1 MNLPFFVARRYL
13 FSKKSH
19 NAVNV
24 ISAISV
30 IGIAVAT
37 MSMVCVL
44 SGFNGFGV
52 IIENAFSSFDP
63 DLKITAKKGKVF
75 DYQNDKFTKALT
87 LPEINLISESLEENA
102 LISTGDKQIPILLK
116 GVSQEFS
123 SIADLNKLIIDGNS
137 TLYSDSIN
145 HILLGVGVAI
155 NLGVRA
161 ANNSFMELYVPKRD
175 TQVNLANPSSAFTAS
190 TVLINGVFNL
200 NQPKYDDQMGIIPI
214 HLAREIFQYPTQVTS
229 LDVKLKDPE
238 TTSSV
243 KNKIKSILGDDFMVE
258 NRYEQQKESYNML
271 QIEKWVSF
279 LILSLILIIAVF
291 NVVSSLSML
300 IVEKQDDI
308 RSMINLGATHKL
320 ISRIFAFEGWLI
332 ALLGIVIGL
341 VLGVILCL
349 LQQHFGF
356 LKLSGESGTYIMDA
370 YPVKVVLSDVLTIF
384 VIVSAI
390 SALTV
395 LYPIHSLRKKLKNNF

>member
-37 MSMVCVL
+37 MAMVCVL

-75 DYQNDKFTKALT
+75 DYQNNKFTKALT

-102 LISTGDKQIPILLK
+102 LISTGYRQVPILIK
-116 GVSQEFS
+116 GVSQEFT
-123 SIADLNKLIIDGNS
+123 SIADLNKLIIDGS
-137 TLYSDSIN
+137 SQLYSDSIN
-145 HILLGVGVAI
+145 NILLGAGMAI
-155 NLGVRA
+155 NLNVRA
-161 ANNSFMELYVPKRD
+161 GNNSFVELYVPKRN
-175 TQVNLANPSSAFTAS
+175 TQVNLANPSSSFTSS

-200 NQPKYDDQMGIIPI
+200 NQPKYDDQMGIVPI
-214 HLAREIFQYPTQVTS
+214 HLAREIFQYPSQVTS
-229 LDVKLKDPE
+229 LDIELKDPS
-238 TTSSV
+238 TTNSV
-243 KNKIKSILGDDFMVE
+243 KNKIENILGDDFLVE

-308 RSMINLGATHKL
+308 KSLINLGATHKL

-341 VLGVILCL
+341 TLGVALCL
-349 LQQHFGF
+349 LQQHYG
-356 LKLSGESGTYIMDA
+356 LLRLSRESGTYIMDA
-370 YPVKVVLSDVLTIF
+370 YPVKVILSDVVTIF
-384 VIVSAI
+384 FIVSII

-395 LYPIHSLRKKLKNNF
+395 LYPLHTLREKLKNNF